1 MQMYFL
7 FSCIISEFKNAAK
20 ILLNV
25 WKFIIEVSNAN
36 KPLFSLLGR
45 IHLFIFIAK
54 FSQKKLTELIVE
66 VKKSIQERCH
76 ANQPNL
82 IEAQ

>member
-36 KPLFSLLGR
+36 KTPLLGR

>member
-36 KPLFSLLGR
+36 KSLLGR

>member
-36 KPLFSLLGR
+36 KSLLGR
-45 IHLFIFIAK
+45 IHLFIFIVK